1 MCFFKA
7 ASPARIPTGF
17 IFIKLVAVQY
27 SHTRE
32 KAGEFATQA
41 LERIHLEQL
50 APVPQNFELWYVY
63 YSGANPEVVRAID
76 TLISNKQKITDERCE
91 EIHHR
96 FLSESREGDR
106 VRRAGDRIQ
115 ETIKGVASR
124 VNDVKSAS
132 HHYNEALAD
141 AVIRLKGGGVKPEE
155 IRFTLESLLE
165 RTGDMLE
172 KNRILE
178 DELERSTQ
186 IMQELQRDLEMVRK
200 QALTDGLTNLANRK
214 AFDAEIMRVS
224 EDALRNEENFCVIL
238 MDIDHFK
245 SFNDNFGHQVGD
257 QVLRLV
263 ARTLI
268 DGVKGR
274 DMAAR
279 YGGEEFAIL
288 LPQTG
293 LTGGMKVADS
303 IRTIVQGKEL
313 VNRNTGDKLGRV
325 TMSGGVAESV
335 PGETIE
341 ALIERADSALYAA
354 KHNGRNQIVAAP
366 TPRDVKKPS

>member
-1 MCFFKA
+1 M
-7 ASPARIPTGF
+7 
-17 IFIKLVAVQY
+17 QY
-27 SHTRE
+27 SHTKE
-32 KAGEFATQA
+32 KAGEFASQA

-63 YSGANPEVVRAID
+63 YSGANPEVVRAVDI
-76 TLISNKQKITDERCE
+76 LVANKQKVTDERCE
-91 EIHHR
+91 EIHQR

-106 VRRAGDRIQ
+106 VRQAGDRIQ
-115 ETIKGVASR
+115 ETIRGVTSR
-124 VNDVKSAS
+124 VNDVKTAS
-132 HHYNEALAD
+132 HQYKEALSEA
-141 AVIRLKGGGVKPEE
+141 ASRLDDDVSPGE
-155 IRFTLESLLE
+155 IRATLESLLE
-165 RTGDMLE
+165 KTGDMME
-172 KNRILE
+172 KNQILE
-178 DELERSTQ
+178 AELERSTQ
-186 IMQELQRDLEMVRK
+186 VMQELQRDLEMVRK
-200 QALTDGLTNLANRK
+200 QALTDGLTSLANRK
-214 AFDAEIMRVS
+214 AFDAEILRIS
-224 EDALRNEENFCVIL
+224 EDAVKNDETFCMVL

-274 DMAAR
+274 DLAAR

-293 LTGGMKVADS
+293 LPGGVKVADT

-325 TMSGGVAESV
+325 TISGGVAEYI
-335 PGETIE
+335 PGEPIE
-341 ALIERADSALYAA
+341 AMIERADQALYAA
-354 KHNGRNQIVAAP
+354 KHNGRNQVVAAP
-366 TPRDVKKPS
+366 NPGQKKKPV

>member
-1 MCFFKA
+1 M
-7 ASPARIPTGF
+7 
-17 IFIKLVAVQY
+17 QY

-32 KAGEFATQA
+32 KAGEFANQA
-41 LERIHLEQL
+41 LERIHFEAL
-50 APVPQNFELWYVY
+50 APVPQNFELWYIY
-63 YSGANPEVVRAID
+63 YSAANPEVVRAVD
-76 TLISNKQKITDERCE
+76 VLVANRQKITDERCE
-91 EIHHR
+91 EIHQR

-115 ETIKGVASR
+115 ETIRGVTSR

-132 HHYNEALAD
+132 HQYNEALSGAVERLSDD
-141 AVIRLKGGGVKPEE
+141 ASAGE
-155 IRFTLESLLE
+155 IRSTLESLLE
-165 RTGDMLE
+165 KTGDMME
-172 KNRILE
+172 KNQILE
-178 DELERSTQ
+178 AELERSTQ
-186 IMQELQRDLEMVRK
+186 VMQELQRDLELVRK
-200 QALTDGLTNLANRK
+200 QALTDGLTSLANRK
-214 AFDAEIMRVS
+214 AFDAEILRVS
-224 EDALRNEENFCVIL
+224 EDASKESEAFCLIL

-293 LTGGMKVADS
+293 MTGGVKVADS

-313 VNRNTGDKLGRV
+313 INRNTGDKLGRV
-325 TMSGGVAESV
+325 TMSGGVAEYV
-335 PGETIE
+335 PGESVE
-341 ALIERADSALYAA
+341 SLIERADSALYAA
-354 KHNGRNQIVAAP
+354 KHNGRNQVVAAP
-366 TPRDVKKPS
+366 TPGQKKKPV